1 MLKRLRDGTPVLT
14 RRIRPDDKRLIQR
27 GIQNLSELSVRRRFL
42 SARRSFTQAELRYL
56 TEVDGRNHV
65 AIVAESPTQ
74 PARRLIGVARFVRLP
89 EDPDT
94 AEVAIVVADDFQG
107 RGVGSLLA
115 RELAARARGLGV
127 KRFTA
132 TMAGDNRPAL
142 RLMEKLTRHLERRHS
157 GSGVTETVLDLAA

>member
-1 MLKRLRDGTPVLT
+1 MLRRLRDGTPVLT

-27 GIQNLSELSVRRRFL
+27 GIENLSELSVRRRFL
-42 SARRSFTQAELRYL
+42 SSRRSFTRAELRYL

-74 PARRLIGVARFVRLP
+74 PARRLIGVARFVRLQD
-89 EDPDT
+89 DPDA

-115 RELAARARGLGV
+115 RELAARARGLGI
-127 KRFTA
+127 KRFSA
-132 TMAGDNRPAL
+132 TMSADNRPAL
-142 RLMEKLTRHLERRHS
+142 RLMEKLTQHLERRPD
-157 GSGVTETVLDLAA
+157 GRGATAATMDLAA

>member
-1 MLKRLRDGTPVLT
+1 MLRRLHDGTSVLT

-27 GIQNLSELSVRRRFL
+27 GIENLSELSVRRRFL
-42 SARRSFTQAELRYL
+42 SSRRKFTQAELRYL

-74 PARRLIGVARFVRLP
+74 PARRLIGVARFVRLQD
-89 EDPDT
+89 DPDT

-142 RLMEKLTRHLERRHS
+142 RLMEKLTQHLERHPAGR
-157 GSGVTETVLDLAA
+157 GTTDAVIDLAA